1 MAELREERRGYRRRT
16 CRRRRRR
23 LRVWSWRSLWRACR
37 QRRGSWED
45 QTPGASDSPTNSTVS
60 ETWRRLNWR
69 EGKGFGFGFGSA
81 IWLEFEGEFE
91 EGKANEG
98 DREREVRI
106 RHRRDATWI
115 PTPPLGDS
123 VNSDVS
129 NGLRQAIFFFQYCFF
144 FIQLNTV
151 QCELDLLIFQFCF

>member
-69 EGKGFGFGFGSA
+69 EGKGLVLVLVLRFDWSLKENSRKEKPMKETERERLESDTDETPRESQLPHLATRSTRMSQTGSA
-81 IWLEFEGEFE
+81 RLYFFSST
-91 EGKANEG
+91 
-98 DREREVRI
+98 V
-106 RHRRDATWI
+106 
-115 PTPPLGDS
+115 
-123 VNSDVS
+123 
-129 NGLRQAIFFFQYCFF
+129 FFF
-144 FIQLNTV
+144 LSN
-151 QCELDLLIFQFCF
+151 